1 MHANTCQNTPLLC
14 FCSVLQRN
22 WMIKKKLYKCN
33 NNKWLKWNL
42 EKYLYIYSSARS
54 DQIFKNLT
62 RKFCLLR
69 TKYFLIGKNRVESN
83 PNKGGIYIKQRFVQT
98 WWDLM
103 LQLVK
108 LFRSM
113 LLAFFSCCSL
123 ISHLHCIIISHCW
136 CKITSVLGWPAKL
149 PLKQ

>member
-1 MHANTCQNTPLLC
+1 MSKYPLALFLLC
-14 FCSVLQRN
+14 SSKKLDDY
-22 WMIKKKLYKCN
+22 KKLYKCN

-42 EKYLYIYSSARS
+42 EKYLYIYSSARCE
-54 DQIFKNLT
+54 ILKNLIR

-69 TKYFLIGKNRVESN
+69 TKYFFIGKNRFESN